1 MFDSYVK
8 LPEGT
13 MKEETSGCVA
23 KVQPI
28 NFSRQRNLVAAS
40 WLFGAFHRK
49 KKTVRGIIIQ
59 KKLVNQYEIYNGTIL

>member
-1 MFDSYVK
+1 
-8 LPEGT
+8 

-49 KKTVRGIIIQ
+49 KKLSGDHYP